1 MKIKNKI
8 IKENHEENGYMFINS
23 LKVIKKQVDEM
34 LEMVKSAD
42 SGELIRNMVHEKE
55 WIQSL
60 IASSQNDINQ
70 VYNEVSDDEDEKN
83 LNDYIEKKEREFD
96 SYDPEYVNKQGINI
110 QGINENISKIK
121 KFMGLSDSTSKK
133 KNRRFN

>member
-34 LEMVKSAD
+34 LEMVESTN
-42 SGELIRNMVHEKE
+42 SEELIRNMMHDAE
-55 WIQSL
+55 WAQSH
-60 IASSQNDINQ
+60 ITSSEDDITE
-70 VYNEVSDDEDEKN
+70 VYNYIMGNVDSYDH
-83 LNDYIEKKEREFD
+83 IEKKEREFD
-96 SYDPEYVNKQGINI
+96 SYDPEYVNI

-133 KNRRFN
+133 KQTI